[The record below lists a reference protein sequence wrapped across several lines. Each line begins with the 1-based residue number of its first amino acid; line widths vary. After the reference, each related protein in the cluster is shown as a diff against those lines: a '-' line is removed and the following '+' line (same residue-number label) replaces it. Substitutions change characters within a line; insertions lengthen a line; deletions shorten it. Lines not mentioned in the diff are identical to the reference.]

1 MSMIDPSIGAIQ
13 AISAIDGPSRVAP
26 AAAASAYGPTHGPT
40 HGPFPPSGVGMG
52 TGDAASVSNPAV
64 PPASPESEAR
74 FRQLLDRAA
83 SDMQTRSQEASP
95 AQRPS
100 AITEMVGAQDDMF
113 NDLQHRVQAF
123 QQAAPT
129 MDQRE
134 MTAQMVQL
142 QYHMADAMARLE
154 LGVGFAQG
162 GKSAVQNLMKNQ

>member
-13 AISAIDGPSRVAP
+13 AIGAIDGPSRVAP
-26 AAAASAYGPTHGPT
+26 AAAASAS
-40 HGPFPPSGVGMG
+40 GPFPPNGVG
-52 TGDAASVSNPAV
+52 TGDAASVSKTAV

-74 FRQLLDRAA
+74 FRQFLDRAA
-83 SDMQTRSQEASP
+83 SDMQTRSLEASP

-100 AITEMVGAQDDMF
+100 AITEIVGAQDDMF
-113 NDLQHRVQAF
+113 NQLQHRVQAF
-123 QQAAPT
+123 QEAAPT